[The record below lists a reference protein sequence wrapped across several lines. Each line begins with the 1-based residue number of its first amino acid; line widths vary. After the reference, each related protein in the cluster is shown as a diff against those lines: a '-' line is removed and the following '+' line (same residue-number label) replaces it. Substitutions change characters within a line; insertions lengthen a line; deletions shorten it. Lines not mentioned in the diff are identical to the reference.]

1 MGKFFRAMA
10 VQHFYSCSLCG
21 AVDHMCAPA
30 NPAGAFLPPPCS
42 CCSGHLEMVCDC
54 GGRMSHRLARD
65 ATSIGLQLGLILGV
79 GTFIT
84 LAVAFRR
91 GLLWGALVLSLAV
104 LGAWAINW
112 IFQSDTRKMCEGLKA
127 FDCGAPV
134 DDKPLPGD
142 AR

>member
-10 VQHFYSCSLCG
+10 VQHFYSCPLCG

-65 ATSIGLQLGLILGV
+65 ATIIGLQFGLILGA
-79 GTFIT
+79 GTVMA
-84 LAVAFRR
+84 LAVAARL
-91 GLLWGALVLSLAV
+91 GLLWGALLFLLAV
-104 LGAWAINW
+104 LGAWALDL
-112 IFQSDTRKMCEGLKA
+112 IFRADTRKMCESLKT
-127 FDCGAPV
+127 FDRAASVGDRPS
-134 DDKPLPGD
+134 LED